1 MATFP
6 STDWTRKS
14 GDIFEAA
21 RRGPVTITQ
30 HKRPAFVVLTYDE
43 YQRLIAPESRRHFT
57 IENVPDAVFEKAQ
70 AALGRLEQEVEAP

>member
-30 HKRPAFVVLTYDE
+30 HKRPAFVVLSYDD
-43 YQRLIAPESRRHFT
+43 YQRLIAPESRRHYT
-57 IENVPDAVFEKAQ
+57 IESVPDDIVEKAR
-70 AALGRLEQEVEAP
+70 AALDRLERESDAP

>member
-1 MATFP
+1 MVTFP

-30 HKRPAFVVLTYDE
+30 HKRPAFVVLAYDD
-43 YQRLIAPESRRHFT
+43 YQRLIAPETRRHYA
-57 IENVPDAVFEKAQ
+57 IENVPDVVFEKAQ
-70 AALGRLEQEVEAP
+70 AALGSLEQEGEAP